1 MNVFTI
7 HQAKTNLSKLIKLVE
22 AGEEVAIARGNVTV
36 VRLVQEKKLA
46 AKSRGIG
53 ALKHLNLLVP
63 DSVFFDP
70 LSEEELAAWEGKYS
84 FDP

>member
-7 HQAKTNLSKLIKLVE
+7 HEAKTNLSKLIKLVE

-36 VRLVQEKKLA
+36 VRLVPEKKTA
-46 AKSRGIG
+46 AKSRGTG
-53 ALKHLNLLVP
+53 ALKHLNLQVP

>member
-1 MNVFTI
+1 MNIFTI

-36 VRLVQEKKLA
+36 VRLVPEKKPA
-46 AKSRGIG
+46 AKSRDIG
-53 ALKHLNLLVP
+53 ALKHLNLQVP